1 MYCCWLLS
9 VVLLLY
15 YPRGGATHHQLMH
28 ILLYTGILREVMY
41 QSMAHAIEV
50 RVPVSGICRSLQVYS

>member
-50 RVPVSGICRSLQVYS
+50 RVPVSGI